1 MKRFSRR
8 EQRLIEHGNL
18 EMSEVLREKIFKLKE
33 VRPIT
38 ENQKIIFDAFK
49 KQNNF
54 LLTGTAGTGKSFIA
68 CYLAITDVFKNP
80 IIYNNVTIVRSIVST
95 RDPGHLPGDTEEKS
109 APYEAPYHSIFHE
122 MSDIKDAYVNL
133 KSKDLVRFMTTSFI
147 RGITLMNT
155 IVVIDEIQNM
165 TASELHSIITRV
177 GKNCRV
183 ILCGDIRQN
192 DLMQNRQLTGFS
204 DFIKIIKE
212 MGTFTCIEFN
222 RDDIVRSQFVRD
234 YIISRETLE
243 DKGLIALHAN

>member
-1 MKRFSRR
+1 
-8 EQRLIEHGNL
+8 
-18 EMSEVLREKIFKLKE
+18 
-33 VRPIT
+33 
-38 ENQKIIFDAFK
+38 
-49 KQNNF
+49 
-54 LLTGTAGTGKSFIA
+54 
-68 CYLAITDVFKNP
+68 
-80 IIYNNVTIVRSIVST
+80 
-95 RDPGHLPGDTEEKS
+95 
-109 APYEAPYHSIFHE
+109 